1 MEIGG
6 VVQKGKGEGSF
17 FMSLHPY
24 LEGMEKELGY
34 TPYQGT
40 LNVHANKQRANAFI
54 SSLKAVRIPGFT
66 KGTKTFGFVDC
77 YPCMLRGKPCAI
89 LIPEFTRYDLDILEI
104 ISPFYLREQY
114 NLKDG
119 DTITL
124 ETP

>member
-66 KGTKTFGFVDC
+66 KGTKTNRIRSSESQKSWSHSIKRARTV
-77 YPCMLRGKPCAI
+77 R
-89 LIPEFTRYDLDILEI
+89 
-104 ISPFYLREQY
+104 
-114 NLKDG
+114 
-119 DTITL
+119 
-124 ETP
+124 